1 MRSQVDDILAHHL
14 PRQALV
20 ARGGMGQR
28 EITHRRHLG
37 RCGQKHLYELLSQQ
51 FPFTPLFLPF
61 LSQSSLEG
69 HRKPIVVRYP
79 LVILS
84 STFSIQHTWDR
95 QSISRR
101 WSQLLCRQR
110 FAFVLRIWIEQDTC
124 DAGERPMLRGSV
136 QQVDGDRMR
145 YFNSFDQVVE
155 ILREA
160 VGWME
165 SSTINPLENQQG
177 GR

>member
-1 MRSQVDDILAHHL
+1 
-14 PRQALV
+14 
-20 ARGGMGQR
+20 
-28 EITHRRHLG
+28 
-37 RCGQKHLYELLSQQ
+37 
-51 FPFTPLFLPF
+51 
-61 LSQSSLEG
+61 
-69 HRKPIVVRYP
+69 
-79 LVILS
+79 
-84 STFSIQHTWDR
+84 
-95 QSISRR
+95 
-101 WSQLLCRQR
+101 
-110 FAFVLRIWIEQDTC
+110 
-124 DAGERPMLRGSV
+124 MLRGSV